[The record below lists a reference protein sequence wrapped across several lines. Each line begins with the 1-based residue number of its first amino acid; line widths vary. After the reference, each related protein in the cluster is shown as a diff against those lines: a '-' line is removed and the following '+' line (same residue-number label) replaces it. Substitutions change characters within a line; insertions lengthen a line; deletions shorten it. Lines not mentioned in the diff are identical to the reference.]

1 MLKISF
7 LELFLRVVPESFLI
21 VFLIYIMSEQEF
33 SRSKYIVSSCLFSIS
48 IYLIRFLPIHF
59 GIHFILNTMV
69 VILICILI
77 NRISIQKSI
86 GCGLIAMT
94 TLALCE
100 LGNLFFLKNFLK
112 INIEVSMNSSFKR
125 VEYFIPSLILFLF
138 IVLLIYKF
146 INKSLRGKD
155 KCL

>member
-21 VFLIYIMSEQEF
+21 VFLIYIMSGEEF
-33 SRSKYIVSSCLFSIS
+33 YRSKYIISSCLFSIS

-69 VILICILI
+69 LILLCILI
-77 NRISIQKSI
+77 NRLSIQKSI
-86 GCGLIAMT
+86 GCGLISMT

-112 INIEVSMNSSFKR
+112 INIEISMNSPLKR
-125 VEYFIPSLILFLF
+125 VEYFMPSLILLLF
-138 IVLLIYKF
+138 IVLVVYKLV
-146 INKSLRGKD
+146 NKSLRGKD
-155 KCL
+155 KCI